1 MTNDL
6 TGRVA
11 IVTGAS
17 RGLGRAIA
25 LRFAAAGA
33 SVVAGACEHHA
44 AAVVGQIKENGGNA
58 VAVTVDLTNVNSIA
72 TLGDTALKQYGRIDV
87 LVNNAGIVRDQLMV
101 RMKPEDWDVVLATNL
116 TATFESCRCVLRTM
130 VKQRSGRIINISS
143 VVGQSGNPGQANYAA
158 SKAGMVGLSKSL
170 AREVASRG
178 ITVNV
183 VAPGMIDTDM
193 TSSLPEAGR
202 QAMLGQIPMGRLGTP
217 EEIASAVHF
226 LASDEASYI
235 TGQVVAVNGG
245 MYM

>member
-33 SVVAGACEHHA
+33 SVVAGAREHHA
-44 AAVVGQIKENGGNA
+44 DAVVGQIKENGGNA

-72 TLGDTALKQYGRIDV
+72 TLGDTALEQYGRIDV
-87 LVNNAGIVRDQLMV
+87 LVNNAGIARDQLMV

-116 TATFESCRCVLRTM
+116 TAIFESCRCVLRTM
-130 VKQRSGRIINISS
+130 VKQRSGRINNISS

>member
-33 SVVAGACEHHA
+33 SVVAGAREHHA
-44 AAVVGQIKENGGNA
+44 DAVVGQIKENGGNA

-202 QAMLGQIPMGRLGTP
+202 LAMLGQIPMGRLGTP

>member
-1 MTNDL
+1 MTSDL

-25 LRFAAAGA
+25 ERFAAAGA
-33 SVVAGACEHHA
+33 SIVAGARERHA
-44 AAVVGQIKENGGNA
+44 DAVVGQIRENGGNA
-58 VAVTVDLTNVNSIA
+58 VAVTVDLTDVSSIA
-72 TLGDTALKQYGRIDV
+72 TLGDTALEQYGRIDV

-143 VVGQSGNPGQANYAA
+143 VVAQSGNPGQANYAA

>member
-1 MTNDL
+1 MTSDL

-25 LRFAAAGA
+25 ERFAAAGA
-33 SVVAGACEHHA
+33 SIVAGARERHA
-44 AAVVGQIKENGGNA
+44 DAVVGQIRENGGNA
-58 VAVTVDLTNVNSIA
+58 VAVTVDLTDVSSIA
-72 TLGDTALKQYGRIDV
+72 TLGDTALEQYGRIDV

>member
-17 RGLGRAIA
+17 RGIGRAIA
-25 LRFAAAGA
+25 ERFAAAGA
-33 SVVAGACEHHA
+33 SIVAGARERHA
-44 AAVVGQIKENGGNA
+44 DTVVGQIRENGGNA

>member
-33 SVVAGACEHHA
+33 SVVAGAREHHA
-44 AAVVGQIKENGGNA
+44 DAVVGQIRENGGNA

-72 TLGDTALKQYGRIDV
+72 TLGDTALEQYGRIDV
-87 LVNNAGIVRDQLMV
+87 LFNYPCIVIDQLMV

-183 VAPGMIDTDM
+183 VAPGLIDTDM

-202 QAMLGQIPMGRLGTP
+202 PAMLGQIPMGRLGTP

>member
-33 SVVAGACEHHA
+33 SVVAGAREHHA
-44 AAVVGQIKENGGNA
+44 DAVVGQIRENGGNA

-72 TLGDTALKQYGRIDV
+72 TLGDTALEQYGRIDV

-130 VKQRSGRIINISS
+130 VKQRSGRIINIIS

>member
-33 SVVAGACEHHA
+33 SVVAGAREHHA
-44 AAVVGQIKENGGNA
+44 DAVVGQIRENGGNA

>member
-33 SVVAGACEHHA
+33 SVVAGAREHHA
-44 AAVVGQIKENGGNA
+44 DAVVGQIKENGGNA

-72 TLGDTALKQYGRIDV
+72 TLGDTALEQYGRIDV